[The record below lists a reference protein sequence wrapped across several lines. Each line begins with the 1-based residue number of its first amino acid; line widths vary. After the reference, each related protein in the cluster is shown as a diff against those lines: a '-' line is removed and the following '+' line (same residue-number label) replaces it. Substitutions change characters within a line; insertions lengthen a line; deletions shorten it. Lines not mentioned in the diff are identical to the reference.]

1 MNRQTLFF
9 MALAVIVIGVLLGI
23 YYLIPGVYHPM
34 LNPQYSVSPLFPHR
48 KYAAVGFG
56 IAVIGIVAAFVW
68 RPKKSAAAVR

>member
-9 MALAVIVIGVLLGI
+9 VALAVIVLGILLGV

-34 LNPQYSVSPLFPHR
+34 LNPQYSISPLFPHR

-56 IAVIGIVAAFVW
+56 IAVIGIIAAFAL
-68 RPKKSAAAVR
+68 RPQKKSVA